1 MAAGGCGRGPLSA
14 PFGSGRGAQG
24 VGKGFLEWLCPEL
37 NPRGAKKGVRAIP
50 EKRGLW
56 GTTDCSLVIDG
67 MVAGTAR
74 GPGSAARG
82 GARHGAAG
90 DQPGPHT
97 PTADRQGPAHES
109 QELAPEETRKTPTSC
124 TSTGSL
130 SRRHVRHVAPSVVS
144 GCSDPVSTPPCPDSL
159 DALGCV

>member
-1 MAAGGCGRGPLSA
+1 M
-14 PFGSGRGAQG
+14 
-24 VGKGFLEWLCPEL
+24 
-37 NPRGAKKGVRAIP
+37 AKKGVRAIP
-50 EKRGLW
+50 EKRGLR

-130 SRRHVRHVAPSVVS
+130 SCRHVRYVAPSVVS

>member
-37 NPRGAKKGVRAIP
+37 NPRGVKKGVRAIP
-50 EKRGLW
+50 EKRGLR

-74 GPGSAARG
+74 GLLREAVRAMALRETSLARTLPLPIARDQHTRARSLLQRRQERHPPRAPARG
-82 GARHGAAG
+82 AFHAV
-90 DQPGPHT
+90 
-97 PTADRQGPAHES
+97 
-109 QELAPEETRKTPTSC
+109 TSV
-124 TSTGSL
+124 TL
-130 SRRHVRHVAPSVVS
+130 LPRW
-144 GCSDPVSTPPCPDSL
+144 
-159 DALGCV
+159 